1 MARPGLALALVAVL
15 LLAAAC
21 GGDDGGG
28 ASEEYANDVC
38 SNLSTWVTDVQQ
50 TTTSL
55 TDAGLA
61 TDREDIES
69 AVQDVG
75 DATDTLIED
84 LDALGPPETEDG
96 RAAKAELDRL
106 ATELRTQVDAVQK
119 AVDSGGGPAAIAAS
133 VLTAVSSAADAVDST
148 FKDLRELDPSGELQD
163 AFENADECKDLRDQ
177 VEQIRSD

>member
-1 MARPGLALALVAVL
+1 MARPALALALVAVL
-15 LLAAAC
+15 LLAAC
-21 GGDDGGG
+21 GGDDGG

-75 DATDTLIED
+75 DATDTLVED
-84 LDALGPPETEDG
+84 LQGLGPPETDDG
-96 RAAKAELDRL
+96 RAAKAELDQL

-148 FKDLRELDPSGELQD
+148 FQNLRELDPSGELQD

-177 VEQIRSD
+177 VEEIRSD